1 MKKKIN
7 ESPFRSS
14 TRKAL
19 SFEEYVQN
27 ASDKHLVMLA
37 SLIVDG
43 AIADGNP
50 LANLT
55 SVSDA
60 ERLGR
65 THFNQFLTGSA
76 ESVSSVQ
83 LGLRVRMDCSVEQI
97 VNAIREDPYIRLLLE
112 EDDAKLL
119 RNEALF
125 IGRIFW
131 PARRCVAESNC
142 WQGKEPPR

>member
-19 SFEEYVQN
+19 NFEEYVQN
-27 ASDKHLVMLA
+27 TSDKHLVMLA
-37 SLIVDG
+37 SLIVRG
-43 AIADGNP
+43 VINDGNP
-50 LANLT
+50 LANLS

-60 ERLGR
+60 KRQGR

-83 LGLRVRMDCSVEQI
+83 LSLRVRMDCTVEQI
-97 VNAIREDPYIRLLLE
+97 VNAIREDQYQTTSRG
-112 EDDAKLL
+112 
-119 RNEALF
+119 
-125 IGRIFW
+125 GR
-131 PARRCVAESNC
+131 RRENAA
-142 WQGKEPPR
+142 Q